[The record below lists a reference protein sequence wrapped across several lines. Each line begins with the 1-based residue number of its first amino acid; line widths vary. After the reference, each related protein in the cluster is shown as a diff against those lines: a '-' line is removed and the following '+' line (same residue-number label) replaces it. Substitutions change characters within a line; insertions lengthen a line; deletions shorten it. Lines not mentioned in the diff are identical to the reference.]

1 MFEGTPTRTYS
12 PIKELDSNSQ
22 KAPKTKMMSLLKRI
36 AELELREGKY
46 IEKIKY
52 LEAVNMRLSYEHH

>member
-12 PIKELDSNSQ
+12 PIKDLEGNSQ
-22 KAPKTKMMSLLKRI
+22 RASRTKMMSLLKRI

-52 LEAVNMRLSYEHH
+52 LEAVNMRLSCEHH